1 MELMK
6 QVMAILEKMNYNE
19 WPFKIEYDRQHMM
32 YSRVKI
38 YVATQKMMKDIE
50 NALKTFHEDLA
61 VISEFVS
68 VETKAIRR
76 GGRII
81 HYRVLVHRKGDSMMV
96 TNSDNRTAVVFP
108 QEPTKNGDQEHVM
121 MSKVEADK
129 LALGIKHGWEL
140 SSTAPALLAMLKKCV
155 NFYFEGETD
164 FQDDVYA
171 LIEEAEG
178 GTWNGYEKLPSQDVR
193 VGMEIRTA
201 FGWVKVLHV
210 SRIVARDKEAPY
222 YLFQHKESAPSIK
235 HEKNDLVSVKKG
247 WVTFLPAMDEGR
259 TA

>member
-1 MELMK
+1 MNTLNGIDLLLIISIVVLILKALDLRK
-6 QVMAILEKMNYNE
+6 QVEILLTN
-19 WPFKIEYDRQHMM
+19 
-32 YSRVKI
+32 
-38 YVATQKMMKDIE
+38 
-50 NALKTFHEDLA
+50 LKTSHRELNDLR
-61 VISEFVS
+61 
-68 VETKAIRR
+68 IR
-76 GGRII
+76 
-81 HYRVLVHRKGDSMMV
+81 Y
-96 TNSDNRTAVVFP
+96 
-108 QEPTKNGDQEHVM
+108 
-121 MSKVEADK
+121 DK
-129 LALGIKHGWEL
+129 LRQMNTK
-140 SSTAPALLAMLKKCV
+140 TPALLAMLKKCV

-210 SRIVARDKEAPY
+210 SRIVARDKEDPY

-247 WVTFLPAMDEGR
+247 WVTFLPAMDE
-259 TA
+259 